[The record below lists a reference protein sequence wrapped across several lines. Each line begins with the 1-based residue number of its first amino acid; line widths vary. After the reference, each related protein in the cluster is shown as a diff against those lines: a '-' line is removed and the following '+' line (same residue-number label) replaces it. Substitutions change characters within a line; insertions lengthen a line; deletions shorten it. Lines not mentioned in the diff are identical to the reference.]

1 LFNKSESTKEKLFE
15 ETIIALQK
23 DLYKLAYYYVKN
35 ENDAMDIL
43 QDSIIKSY
51 TNLHKLKDINSLD
64 KWIKRIVI
72 NTSIDFIRKNN
83 RLTSL
88 GEEELINLKDS
99 KEDNR
104 ELIHCLEDLDPQLKT
119 IIILKYFHG
128 YTINEIADILE
139 LSISKVKN
147 KLHKS
152 LELLRINFKED
163 NYERAILWKRI

>member
-1 LFNKSESTKEKLFE
+1 M
-15 ETIIALQK
+15 
-23 DLYKLAYYYVKN
+23 AYYYVKN
-35 ENDAMDIL
+35 ENDAMEIL

-51 TNLHKLKDINSLD
+51 TNLHKLKDINAMD

-83 RLTSL
+83 KLTNL
-88 GEEELINLKDS
+88 GDEELINLKDD

-104 ELIHCLEDLDPQLKT
+104 DLLHCLEDLEPQLKT
-119 IIILKYFHG
+119 IVVLKYFHG
-128 YTINEIADILE
+128 YTINEIAEILD
-139 LSISKVKN
+139 LSVSQVKN

-163 NYERAILWKRI
+163 NYEQALL